1 VLHTDVQVKLE
12 GLEEALVAA
21 PAFGRSRLQALVL
34 EVGKYAFPIK
44 LLHTFLERLSG
55 GRRPPTGPLTTA
67 ETADAEELRQ
77 ETLAKD
83 AERIDQEGAGDG
95 RGHEV

>member
-1 VLHTDVQVKLE
+1 MK
-12 GLEEALVAA
+12 
-21 PAFGRSRLQALVL
+21 RLR
-34 EVGKYAFPIK
+34 
-44 LLHTFLERLSG
+44 TFLERLPG

-83 AERIDQEGAGDG
+83 TERIDEENEAGD
-95 RGHEV
+95 RGNREV

>member
-1 VLHTDVQVKLE
+1 MM
-12 GLEEALVAA
+12 
-21 PAFGRSRLQALVL
+21 RLRA
-34 EVGKYAFPIK
+34 
-44 LLHTFLERLSG
+44 FLERLSG

-83 AERIDQEGAGDG
+83 AERIERGREEAGDG
-95 RGHEV
+95 CDHEV